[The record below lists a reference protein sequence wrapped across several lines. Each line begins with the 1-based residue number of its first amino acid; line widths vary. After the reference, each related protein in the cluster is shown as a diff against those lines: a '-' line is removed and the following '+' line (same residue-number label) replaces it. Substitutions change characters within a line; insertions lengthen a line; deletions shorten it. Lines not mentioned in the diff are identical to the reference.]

1 MYDSKHLREK
11 SKQSPYFRTKGAE
24 VLTQDRRVKRTKK
37 ALETAF
43 LELIHE
49 KDYQDI
55 TIFAICGKAD
65 YTRSAFY
72 SHFDSKEDLIHKII
86 EHRVGALRN
95 VLKEPYLVIRQMEIN
110 MFYSATLMLFDHIYT
125 NRDFYQLV
133 KHTDFKLMLQEKILK
148 MFIHHFLFDISFDY
162 SDRTLNI
169 EKEIKAYHLAYAT
182 FGVIQYWINQEFRF
196 SSQYMA
202 EELMR
207 ITTTPL
213 LRANFTADELGDEP
227 PFSG

>member
-1 MYDSKHLREK
+1 M
-11 SKQSPYFRTKGAE
+11 
-24 VLTQDRRVKRTKK
+24 TQDRRVKRTKK

-49 KDYQDI
+49 EDYRNI

-72 SHFDSKEDLIHKII
+72 SHFNSKEDLIQKII
-86 EHRVGALRN
+86 EHRVGSLRN
-95 VLKEPYLVIRQMEIN
+95 VLKDPYLVTRQMEID
-110 MFYSATLMLFDHIYT
+110 MFYPATLMLFDHIYN
-125 NRDFYQLV
+125 NRDFYQLM
-133 KHTDFKLMLQEKILK
+133 KNPDFKLILQENMLK
-148 MFIHHFLFDISFDY
+148 MFIHHFLFDISFEY
-162 SDRTLNI
+162 GDRTLNI

-182 FGVIQYWINQEFRF
+182 LGVIHYWIDQEFRF

-207 ITTTPL
+207 ITTTPM
-213 LRANFTADELGDEP
+213 LRASYKADKLEDEP
-227 PFSG
+227 PFPG